1 MLHANDAAAGFA
13 THTNYFA
20 KSTQSGSSGVSSK
33 VPLRKISVWDDA
45 TPAGD
50 EPTLTDCGH
59 LTEGDDGTVTI
70 KLTQSQL
77 ADSAVPTDAEG
88 WQVLATSEHGDHTEG
103 EIDDVTHT
111 HASVQWSVEPDP
123 VTMMQLNP

>member
-13 THTNYFA
+13 THTNYCVQL
-20 KSTQSGSSGVSSK
+20 TQSGSSGVSSK
-33 VPLRKISVWDDA
+33 VRLRKISVWDDA

-50 EPTLTDCGH
+50 EPTLAGCGH
-59 LTEGDDGTVTI
+59 LTESDDGTVTI

-77 ADSAVPTDAEG
+77 ADSAVPTDPEG
-88 WQVLATSEHGDHTEG
+88 WQVLATSEHDDHVAG

-111 HASVQWSVEPDP
+111 HASVQWTVKPAP
-123 VTMMQLNP
+123 IPMQLAP